1 MGNCIDEDNGTVY
14 MSNCVDRICR
24 PGGLEITLRAA
35 QLCGWKKD
43 EKILDLGCGSGVSLR
58 FLEQKL
64 GLLMQGL
71 EIDKALCDGGKIIYG
86 DAARLP
92 WADSSLDG
100 ILTECSFSRMASPAQ
115 VLTECRRVLRPGGK
129 LAISDM
135 FSRGEEFDPAG
146 ESAAA
151 GRIESGL
158 TLGRLEHLETIE
170 KRLTAAG
177 FRILT
182 GEDWTKALQELWGQA
197 ILDGRRDS
205 VCQELGY
212 EWNAIK
218 RARCGY
224 YLWICEP
231 ENHIISG
238 SGGA

>member
-1 MGNCIDEDNGTVY
+1 MGENGTGH

-35 QLCGWKKD
+35 QLCGWKKGARV
-43 EKILDLGCGSGVSLR
+43 LDLGCGSGVSLR
-58 FLEQKL
+58 FLEQEL

-71 EIDKALCDGGKIIYG
+71 EIDKALCDGKTIIHG
-86 DAARLP
+86 DAAQLS

-100 ILTECSFSRMASPAQ
+100 ILMECSLSRMAAPAQ
-115 VLTECRRVLRPGGK
+115 VLAECRRVLRSGGR

-135 FSRGEEFDPAG
+135 FSRGEEFDPAD

-158 TLGRLEHLETIE
+158 TLGRLEHLETTE
-170 KRLTAAG
+170 KRLTQAG
-177 FRILT
+177 FHILT
-182 GEDWTKALQELWGQA
+182 GENWTNTLQELWGQA
-197 ILDGRRDS
+197 ILDGRRDK

-212 EWNAIK
+212 EWSAIK

-231 ENHIISG
+231 ISG
-238 SGGA
+238 SEGA